1 MNPSETPSKMPF
13 NPFTLWKLDLPK
25 RAVLRLKEIEREILE
40 TELDIAYR
48 RALLDG
54 LRSKQE
60 ILQRYI
66 STPQSRPNLEG

>member
-1 MNPSETPSKMPF
+1 MSI

-25 RAVLRLKEIEREILE
+25 RAAFRLKEIEREILE

>member
-1 MNPSETPSKMPF
+1 MPF

>member
-1 MNPSETPSKMPF
+1 MGTGIEMPI
-13 NPFTLWKLDLPK
+13 NPFPWGKLDLPK
-25 RAVLRLKEIEREILE
+25 RATLRLKEIEREILE

-48 RALLDG
+48 CALLDG

-66 STPQSRPNLEG
+66 STPQNRPNLEG

>member
-1 MNPSETPSKMPF
+1 MPI
-13 NPFTLWKLDLPK
+13 NPFTWGKLDLPK
-25 RAVLRLKEIEREILE
+25 RATLRLKEIEREILE

-48 RALLDG
+48 CALLDG

-66 STPQSRPNLEG
+66 STPQNRPNLEG

>member
-1 MNPSETPSKMPF
+1 MSI
-13 NPFTLWKLDLPK
+13 NPFTWGKLDLPK
-25 RAVLRLKEIEREILE
+25 RAALRLKEIEREILE

>member
-1 MNPSETPSKMPF
+1 MPI
-13 NPFTLWKLDLPK
+13 NPFTWGKLNLHK
-25 RAVLRLKEIEREILE
+25 RAALRLKEIEREILE

-48 RALLDG
+48 CALLDG

-66 STPQSRPNLEG
+66 STPQDRPSLEG

>member
-1 MNPSETPSKMPF
+1 MSI
-13 NPFTLWKLDLPK
+13 NPFTWGKLDLPK
-25 RAVLRLKEIEREILE
+25 RAALRLKEIEREILE

-48 RALLDG
+48 HALLDG

-66 STPQSRPNLEG
+66 STPQNRPSLEG

>member
-1 MNPSETPSKMPF
+1 MPI
-13 NPFTLWKLDLPK
+13 NPFTWGKLDLPK
-25 RAVLRLKEIEREILE
+25 RAALRLKEIEREILE

-48 RALLDG
+48 CALLDG

-66 STPQSRPNLEG
+66 STPQSRPSLEG